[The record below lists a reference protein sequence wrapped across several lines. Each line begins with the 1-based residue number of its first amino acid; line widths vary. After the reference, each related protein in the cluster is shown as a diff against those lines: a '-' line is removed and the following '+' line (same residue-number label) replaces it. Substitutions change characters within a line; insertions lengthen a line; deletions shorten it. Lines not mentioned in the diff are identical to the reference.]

1 MTKRDR
7 IAIVVTIAYTILILN
22 LGEMRMW
29 DDILLFLI
37 PVFAYWGYRFI
48 NKAE

>member
-1 MTKRDR
+1 MTTRDR
-7 IAIVVTIAYTILILN
+7 IAIVVTIAYIIVILN

-37 PVFAYWGYRFI
+37 PIFVYWGYRFI
-48 NKAE
+48 NKSE